1 LRNPFRLILVT
12 AEKEY
17 LDFFADEDFNEVA
30 DLDGD
35 EGDLFC
41 GNWRFGMTQV
51 LRKERLPC
59 GRGHRL
65 DESRD

>member
-1 LRNPFRLILVT
+1 
-12 AEKEY
+12 
-17 LDFFADEDFNEVA
+17 
-30 DLDGD
+30 
-35 EGDLFC
+35 LFC